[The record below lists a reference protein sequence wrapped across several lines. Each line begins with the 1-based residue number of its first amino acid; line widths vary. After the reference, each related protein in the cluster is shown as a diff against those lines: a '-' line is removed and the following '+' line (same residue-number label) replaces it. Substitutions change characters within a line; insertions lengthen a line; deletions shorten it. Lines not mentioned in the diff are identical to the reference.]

1 MKKSSRWRVPQSA
14 GPTSRQALENRER
27 RQFLKSAVVMGAGM
41 WAGADGVFAG
51 SASPR
56 SKNVLI
62 GGHAWVYAA
71 PLPGY
76 DYTPVLEQIFSDFK
90 YARIEAFEL
99 MDTVLLREG
108 AVERIGAL
116 SRKYSL
122 PILGTSFGA
131 DMWDRSKHQA
141 IMEKARTVIARLA
154 LLGGRTL
161 GTSVGRAP
169 APKTPAQLDSQ
180 AEILRKIIALCQ
192 AHGVV
197 LNLHNHTYEVENGL
211 HDLEGTLARIP
222 DVKLGPDLNWLVR
235 GGVDPVDFIR
245 RFGKQIV
252 FMHIRDQKADGTWS
266 EAVGEGS
273 MDYVGIAKAL
283 HAIPFTGDAVIEL
296 AHEKSFQLTRPLR
309 DDWKISREYV
319 HRTLGYGA

>member
-1 MKKSSRWRVPQSA
+1 MQKSSRSRGPISSA
-14 GPTSRQALENRER
+14 PANEALQSRQR
-27 RQFLKSAVVMGAGM
+27 RQFLKSAVAMGAGM
-41 WAGADGVFAG
+41 LAEVDGAFAG
-51 SASPR
+51 SATSR
-56 SKNVLI
+56 TKHVLI

-71 PLPGY
+71 PLSGF

-90 YARIEAFEL
+90 YARIDAFEL
-99 MDTVLLREG
+99 MDTVLLHEN
-108 AVERIGAL
+108 AVGHIGAL
-116 SRKYSL
+116 SHKYSL

-141 IMEKARTVIARLA
+141 IMEKAQTVIFRLA
-154 LLGGRTL
+154 QLGGRTL

-169 APKTPAQLDSQ
+169 APKTPEQLDAQ
-180 AEILRKIIALCQ
+180 AEMLREIMALSR

-197 LNLHNHTYEVENGL
+197 LNLHNHTYEVENGMR
-211 HDLEGTLARIP
+211 DLQGTLARIP

-235 GGVDPVDFIR
+235 AGVDPVEFIH

-266 EAVGEGS
+266 EAVGEGN
-273 MDYVGIAKAL
+273 MDYVGIADAL

-296 AHEKSFQLTRPLR
+296 AHEKGFQLKRPLR
-309 DDWKISREYV
+309 DDWKISREFV
-319 HRTLGYGA
+319 HKTLGYGA